1 MKTQYTNLDI
11 PFSLGGLSVH
21 PLNIIFERFTRVI
34 PAHSHGNG
42 CYEIHYIPA
51 GFGRLEVDGAYYDI
65 SPNTLFV
72 TGPHIVHAQ
81 SPLPSDPMQEYCV
94 YVRIPGASRSR
105 KPSPLMDA
113 FLSTRFWIGQDLQGI
128 HLLMKQLFD
137 ELEHQY
143 TGYQNQVGLLLSQ
156 LIISLV
162 RNYEQEEKPKYHS
175 ATDTL
180 YNSKSIII
188 EEYFLYEYR
197 TLSLDALAKRLNLS
211 ARQTQRLCRITTAK
225 LFNKKRQKRA
235 CLPLPSFLTNTAEA
249 SLPLLKNL
257 AIHPRN
263 ILLPPLKNI
272 FTPAPALTGKSK
284 RKKWET
290 GFLPKTFKYPP
301 SPKPIAF
308 FFCLSLP
315 HILSG
320 FCLFRSLCGKG

>member
-197 TLSLDALAKRLNLS
+197 TLSLDALARRLNLS
-211 ARQTQRLCRITTAK
+211 ARQTQRLMQDYYGKT
-225 LFNKKRQKRA
+225 FQQKK
-235 CLPLPSFLTNTAEA
+235 TEA
-249 SLPLLKNL
+249 RMS
-257 AIHPRN
+257 AAS
-263 ILLPPLKNI
+263 ILLNEHGRSIASIAEELGYSSAEHFTSAFKKYFHASPGAYRKEQTEKMGNRVPSKN
-272 FTPAPALTGKSK
+272 F
-284 RKKWET
+284 
-290 GFLPKTFKYPP
+290 
-301 SPKPIAF
+301 
-308 FFCLSLP
+308 
-315 HILSG
+315 
-320 FCLFRSLCGKG
+320 